1 MTKEKALEIINRERI
16 SNPFTMGLSVQEYID
31 AFKKRWKMFSN
42 DELHDEIEVA
52 NIILQLNK

>member
-31 AFKKRWKMFSN
+31 AFKKRWEMFSN
-42 DELHDEIEVA
+42 EELHDEIEVA
-52 NIILQLNK
+52 KIILQLNK

>member
-1 MTKEKALEIINRERI
+1 MTKERALEIINRERI

-52 NIILQLNK
+52 TIILQLNK